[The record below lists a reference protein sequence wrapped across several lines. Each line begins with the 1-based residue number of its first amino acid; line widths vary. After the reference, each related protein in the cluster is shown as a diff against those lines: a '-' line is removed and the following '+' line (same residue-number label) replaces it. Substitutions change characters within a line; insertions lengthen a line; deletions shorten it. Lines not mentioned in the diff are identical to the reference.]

1 MKLTF
6 TLLRFRSRLDELF
19 GQIEREFEHL
29 YAENLTRE
37 YMFRLIGLLS
47 VQYILLCKITLIHT
61 CTVQPVL

>member
-6 TLLRFRSRLDELF
+6 TLFGFRSRLDELF

-37 YMFRLIGLLS
+37 
-47 VQYILLCKITLIHT
+47 
-61 CTVQPVL
+61 